1 MNLFT
6 LMAEISIDN
15 KNYNSKIDE
24 SGKKT
29 ESVASRMGKA
39 TKVAGAVIAG
49 GLGVAAGAATK
60 VGMDFE
66 ASMDQVAATM
76 GIVGDASDSNFR
88 KLSEAAKQMGATTK
102 YSASESAEAL
112 NYLALAGYD
121 TDKAIS
127 ALPKVLNLAAAGGID
142 LAYASDLVTDS
153 MSALGIETDQLEG
166 FTDQMA
172 KTSQKANTNVAQL
185 GEAIL
190 TVGGTAK
197 SLKGGTVELN
207 TQLGILADNGI
218 KGAEGGTALRNI
230 ILSLGSPTDKAAK
243 LMKKLGL
250 EVYDASGNMRGTN
263 EIFKDLN
270 KILGT
275 MTEQER
281 TKVLSEL
288 FNKVDLKSA
297 NALLANS
304 GERFD
309 ELSKHIANSQG
320 SAEEMAKT
328 MNGNLKGAMDNFK
341 SALEGL
347 GIAAYEKFSEPLTN
361 AVKFVTDGISSLVQA
376 LQSGNLD
383 GILNNIGLA
392 LSVIVGYLGAIKGYA
407 IVSSIIAF
415 VKPLFTALTMVKS
428 FSGAMA
434 ILNAVFMANPI
445 GIVIGL
451 VGALAG
457 AFIYLWNTSEGFRNF
472 WINLWQVVKEKT
484 FAAWESIKNFFVVT
498 IPQIVE
504 SIKQWFASL
513 PEWFSNMWEKVKG
526 YCIQKVN
533 DIKTFFT
540 ETIPQIVN
548 DVITWF
554 GELPYKIGFVLGETL
569 SNIIKWGIETWNYFK
584 ENVPIW
590 IENIINWFKE
600 LPGKIW
606 NCLVDT
612 YEKVTVFGSDMWN
625 KAKEIGSNFVTSVIN
640 WFKELPG
647 RMSKWL
653 EDAAAK
659 VVGWKNDLISK
670 GKEAA
675 KGLFD
680 AVVNTVKEIPGQM
693 VSIGNDIV
701 RGVWQGITGMG
712 SWLMGKVQ
720 GFFRGIV
727 DGAKSVLGIHS
738 PSHVF
743 RDEVGQYMAQ
753 GVDVGFEKEM
763 KKVDKNIKSNLLNTT
778 DINFETELDNNIF
791 KTREVQR
798 NIESE
803 TLNKILYVLQEILN
817 KEQVIKSENGQEL
830 MRFLAPYQS
839 ELDEYSRMTSLAFR

>member
-76 GIVGDASDSNFR
+76 GIVGDASDSNFK
-88 KLSEAAKQMGATTK
+88 KLSDAAKEMGATTK
-102 YSASESAEAL
+102 YSASQSAEAL

-309 ELSKHIANSQG
+309 ELSQHIANSQG

-328 MNGNLKGAMDNFK
+328 MSGNLKGAMDNFK

-361 AVKFVTDGISSLVQA
+361 AVKFVTDGISWLVQA

-383 GILNNIGLA
+383 EILNNIGLA

-407 IVSSIIAF
+407 IVSGIIAF

-451 VGALAG
+451 LGALAG
-457 AFIYLWNTSEGFRNF
+457 AFVYAWNTSETFRNVVVGT
-472 WINLWQVVKEKT
+472 WEAVKE
-484 FAAWESIKNFFVVT
+484 A
-498 IPQIVE
+498 
-504 SIKQWFASL
+504 
-513 PEWFSNMWEKVKG
+513 FS
-526 YCIQKVN
+526 
-533 DIKTFFT
+533 
-540 ETIPQIVN
+540 
-548 DVITWF
+548 
-554 GELPYKIGFVLGETL
+554 
-569 SNIIKWGIETWNYFK
+569 
-584 ENVPIW
+584 
-590 IENIINWFKE
+590 
-600 LPGKIW
+600 
-606 NCLVDT
+606 
-612 YEKVTVFGSDMWN
+612 
-625 KAKEIGSNFVTSVIN
+625 SVIN
-640 WFKELPG
+640 WIKNAFTVDWSNAFGFIGDILNSHLANVKNIFNSVKQIFNGIIEFVKGVFTGNWSRAWQGVVNIFGGIMNGLGAVIKAPLNAVIGLVNSAISGLNSISVTIPDWIPFVGGKHFGVNLPKVPYLYNGGIVTQPTFMGGYVAGDSYKG
-647 RMSKWL
+647 RGNQAEAVIPLDKL
-653 EDAAAK
+653 ENWIKSLANRPVEFYID
-659 VVGWKNDLISK
+659 
-670 GKEAA
+670 GKE
-675 KGLFD
+675 
-680 AVVNTVKEIPGQM
+680 M
-693 VSIGNDIV
+693 
-701 RGVWQGITGMG
+701 
-712 SWLMGKVQ
+712 
-720 GFFRGIV
+720 
-727 DGAKSVLGIHS
+727 
-738 PSHVF
+738 
-743 RDEVGQYMAQ
+743 
-753 GVDVGFEKEM
+753 
-763 KKVDKNIKSNLLNTT
+763 
-778 DINFETELDNNIF
+778 
-791 KTREVQR
+791 
-798 NIESE
+798 
-803 TLNKILYVLQEILN
+803 
-817 KEQVIKSENGQEL
+817 
-830 MRFLAPYQS
+830 MRTLAPHQS
-839 ELDEYSRMTSLAFR
+839 EFDEYSRMTSLAFR

>member
-6 LMAEISIDN
+6 LLAEISIDN

-76 GIVGDASDSNFR
+76 GIVGDASDSNFK
-88 KLSEAAKQMGATTK
+88 KLSDAAKQMGATTK
-102 YSASESAEAL
+102 YSASQSAEAL

-153 MSALGIETDQLEG
+153 MSALGMETDQLEG

-328 MNGNLKGAMDNFK
+328 MSGNLKGAMDNFK

-361 AVKFVTDGISSLVQA
+361 AVKFVTDGISWLVQA

-383 GILNNIGLA
+383 GILDNIGLA
-392 LSVIVGYLGAIKGYA
+392 LSVIVGYLAAIKGYA
-407 IVSSIIAF
+407 IVSGIIAF

-451 VGALAG
+451 LGALVGAFVYA
-457 AFIYLWNTSEGFRNF
+457 WNTSETFRNVVVGT
-472 WINLWQVVKEKT
+472 WEAVKEAFST
-484 FAAWESIKNFFVVT
+484 VINWIKNAFTVDWSNAFGFIGDILNSHLANVKNIFNSVKQIFNGIIEFVKGVFTANWSRAWQGVVNIFGGIMNGLGAVIKAPLNAVIGLVNSAISGLNKISVT
-498 IPQIVE
+498 IP
-504 SIKQWFASL
+504 
-513 PEWFSNMWEKVKG
+513 
-526 YCIQKVN
+526 
-533 DIKTFFT
+533 D
-540 ETIPQIVN
+540 
-548 DVITWF
+548 
-554 GELPYKIGFVLGETL
+554 FV
-569 SNIIKWGIETWNYFK
+569 
-584 ENVPIW
+584 P
-590 IENIINWFKE
+590 
-600 LPGKIW
+600 
-606 NCLVDT
+606 
-612 YEKVTVFGSDMWN
+612 
-625 KAKEIGSNFVTSVIN
+625 
-640 WFKELPG
+640 
-647 RMSKWL
+647 
-653 EDAAAK
+653 
-659 VVGWKNDLISK
+659 VVGGKHFGVNLPKVPYLYNGGIVTQPTFMGGYVAGDSYKGRGNQAEAVIPLDKLENWIKSLANRPVEFYID
-670 GKEAA
+670 GKE
-675 KGLFD
+675 
-680 AVVNTVKEIPGQM
+680 M
-693 VSIGNDIV
+693 
-701 RGVWQGITGMG
+701 
-712 SWLMGKVQ
+712 
-720 GFFRGIV
+720 
-727 DGAKSVLGIHS
+727 
-738 PSHVF
+738 
-743 RDEVGQYMAQ
+743 
-753 GVDVGFEKEM
+753 
-763 KKVDKNIKSNLLNTT
+763 
-778 DINFETELDNNIF
+778 
-791 KTREVQR
+791 
-798 NIESE
+798 
-803 TLNKILYVLQEILN
+803 
-817 KEQVIKSENGQEL
+817 
-830 MRFLAPYQS
+830 MRTLAPHQS

>member
-76 GIVGDASDSNFR
+76 GIVGDASDSNFK
-88 KLSEAAKQMGATTK
+88 KLSDAAKQMGATTK
-102 YSASESAEAL
+102 YSASQSAEAL

-207 TQLGILADNGI
+207 TQLGILADNGV

-328 MNGNLKGAMDNFK
+328 MSGNLKGAMDNFK

-361 AVKFVTDGISSLVQA
+361 AVKFVTDGISWLVQA

-383 GILNNIGLA
+383 GILDNIGLA
-392 LSVIVGYLGAIKGYA
+392 LSVIVGYLAAIKGYA
-407 IVSSIIAF
+407 IVSGIIAF

-445 GIVIGL
+445 GIIIGL
-451 VGALAG
+451 LGALAG
-457 AFIYLWNTSEGFRNF
+457 AFVYAWNTSETFRNVVVGT
-472 WINLWQVVKEKT
+472 WEAVKEA
-484 FAAWESIKNFFVVT
+484 F
-498 IPQIVE
+498 
-504 SIKQWFASL
+504 L
-513 PEWFSNMWEKVKG
+513 
-526 YCIQKVN
+526 
-533 DIKTFFT
+533 
-540 ETIPQIVN
+540 
-548 DVITWF
+548 
-554 GELPYKIGFVLGETL
+554 
-569 SNIIKWGIETWNYFK
+569 
-584 ENVPIW
+584 
-590 IENIINWFKE
+590 
-600 LPGKIW
+600 
-606 NCLVDT
+606 
-612 YEKVTVFGSDMWN
+612 
-625 KAKEIGSNFVTSVIN
+625 SVIN
-640 WFKELPG
+640 WIKNAFTVDWSNAFGFIGDILNSHLANVKNIFNSVKQIFNGIIEFVKGVFTGNWSRAWQGVVNIFGGIMQGLGAVIKAPLNAVIGLVNSAISGLNRISVTIPDWIPFVGGKHFGVNLPKVPYLYNGGIVTQPTFMGGYVAGDSYKG
-647 RMSKWL
+647 RGNQAEAVIPLDKL
-653 EDAAAK
+653 ENWIKSLANRPVEFYID
-659 VVGWKNDLISK
+659 
-670 GKEAA
+670 GKE
-675 KGLFD
+675 
-680 AVVNTVKEIPGQM
+680 M
-693 VSIGNDIV
+693 
-701 RGVWQGITGMG
+701 
-712 SWLMGKVQ
+712 
-720 GFFRGIV
+720 
-727 DGAKSVLGIHS
+727 
-738 PSHVF
+738 
-743 RDEVGQYMAQ
+743 
-753 GVDVGFEKEM
+753 
-763 KKVDKNIKSNLLNTT
+763 
-778 DINFETELDNNIF
+778 
-791 KTREVQR
+791 
-798 NIESE
+798 
-803 TLNKILYVLQEILN
+803 
-817 KEQVIKSENGQEL
+817 
-830 MRFLAPYQS
+830 MRTLAPHQS
-839 ELDEYSRMTSLAFR
+839 EFDEYSRMTSLAFR

>member
-76 GIVGDASDSNFR
+76 GIVGDASDSNFK
-88 KLSEAAKQMGATTK
+88 KLSDAAKQMGATTK
-102 YSASESAEAL
+102 YSASQSAEAL

-328 MNGNLKGAMDNFK
+328 MSGNLKGAMDNFK

-361 AVKFVTDGISSLVQA
+361 AVKFVTDGISWLVQA

-392 LSVIVGYLGAIKGYA
+392 LSVIVGYLAAIKGYA
-407 IVSSIIAF
+407 IVSGIIAF

-451 VGALAG
+451 LGALVGAFVYA
-457 AFIYLWNTSEGFRNF
+457 WNTSETFRNVVVGT
-472 WINLWQVVKEKT
+472 WEAVKEAFST
-484 FAAWESIKNFFVVT
+484 VINWIKNAFTVDWSNAFGFIGDILNSHLANVKNIFNSVKQIFNGIIEFVKGVFTANWSRAWQGVVNIFGGIMNGLGAVIKAPLNAVIGLVNSAISGLNKISVT
-498 IPQIVE
+498 IP
-504 SIKQWFASL
+504 
-513 PEWFSNMWEKVKG
+513 
-526 YCIQKVN
+526 
-533 DIKTFFT
+533 D
-540 ETIPQIVN
+540 
-548 DVITWF
+548 
-554 GELPYKIGFVLGETL
+554 FV
-569 SNIIKWGIETWNYFK
+569 
-584 ENVPIW
+584 P
-590 IENIINWFKE
+590 
-600 LPGKIW
+600 
-606 NCLVDT
+606 
-612 YEKVTVFGSDMWN
+612 
-625 KAKEIGSNFVTSVIN
+625 
-640 WFKELPG
+640 
-647 RMSKWL
+647 
-653 EDAAAK
+653 
-659 VVGWKNDLISK
+659 VVGGKHFGVNLPKVPYLYNGGIVTQPTFMGGYVAGDSYKGRGNQAEAVIPLDKLENWIKSLANRPVEFYID
-670 GKEAA
+670 GKE
-675 KGLFD
+675 
-680 AVVNTVKEIPGQM
+680 M
-693 VSIGNDIV
+693 
-701 RGVWQGITGMG
+701 
-712 SWLMGKVQ
+712 
-720 GFFRGIV
+720 
-727 DGAKSVLGIHS
+727 
-738 PSHVF
+738 
-743 RDEVGQYMAQ
+743 
-753 GVDVGFEKEM
+753 
-763 KKVDKNIKSNLLNTT
+763 
-778 DINFETELDNNIF
+778 
-791 KTREVQR
+791 
-798 NIESE
+798 
-803 TLNKILYVLQEILN
+803 
-817 KEQVIKSENGQEL
+817 
-830 MRFLAPYQS
+830 MRTLAPHQS
-839 ELDEYSRMTSLAFR
+839 EFDEYSRMTSLAFR

>member
-76 GIVGDASDSNFR
+76 GIVGDASDSNFK
-88 KLSEAAKQMGATTK
+88 KLSDAAKQMGATTK
-102 YSASESAEAL
+102 YSASQSAEAL

-153 MSALGIETDQLEG
+153 MSALGMETDQLEG

-328 MNGNLKGAMDNFK
+328 MSGNLKGAMDNFK

-361 AVKFVTDGISSLVQA
+361 AVKFVTDGISWLVQA

-383 GILNNIGLA
+383 GILDNIGLA
-392 LSVIVGYLGAIKGYA
+392 LSVIVGYLAAIKGYA
-407 IVSSIIAF
+407 IVSGIIAF

-451 VGALAG
+451 LGALVGAFVYA
-457 AFIYLWNTSEGFRNF
+457 WNTSETFRNVVVGT
-472 WINLWQVVKEKT
+472 WEAVKEAFST
-484 FAAWESIKNFFVVT
+484 VINWIKNAFTVDWSNAFGFIGDILNSHLANVKNIFNSVKQIFNGIIEFVKGVFTGNWSRAWQGVVNIFGGIMQGLGAVIKAPLNAVIGLVNSAISGLNRISVT
-498 IPQIVE
+498 IPDWIPMVGGKHFGVNLPKVPYLYNGGIVTQPTFMGGYVAGDSYKGRGNQAE
-504 SIKQWFASL
+504 AVIPLDKLENWIKSL
-513 PEWFSNMWEKVKG
+513 ANRPVEF
-526 YCIQKVN
+526 YI
-533 DIKTFFT
+533 D
-540 ETIPQIVN
+540 
-548 DVITWF
+548 
-554 GELPYKIGFVLGETL
+554 
-569 SNIIKWGIETWNYFK
+569 
-584 ENVPIW
+584 
-590 IENIINWFKE
+590 
-600 LPGKIW
+600 
-606 NCLVDT
+606 
-612 YEKVTVFGSDMWN
+612 
-625 KAKEIGSNFVTSVIN
+625 
-640 WFKELPG
+640 
-647 RMSKWL
+647 
-653 EDAAAK
+653 
-659 VVGWKNDLISK
+659 
-670 GKEAA
+670 GKE
-675 KGLFD
+675 
-680 AVVNTVKEIPGQM
+680 M
-693 VSIGNDIV
+693 
-701 RGVWQGITGMG
+701 
-712 SWLMGKVQ
+712 
-720 GFFRGIV
+720 
-727 DGAKSVLGIHS
+727 
-738 PSHVF
+738 
-743 RDEVGQYMAQ
+743 
-753 GVDVGFEKEM
+753 
-763 KKVDKNIKSNLLNTT
+763 
-778 DINFETELDNNIF
+778 
-791 KTREVQR
+791 
-798 NIESE
+798 
-803 TLNKILYVLQEILN
+803 
-817 KEQVIKSENGQEL
+817 
-830 MRFLAPYQS
+830 MRTLAPYQS

>member
-76 GIVGDASDSNFR
+76 GIVGDASDSNFK
-88 KLSEAAKQMGATTK
+88 KLSDAAKQMGATTK
-102 YSASESAEAL
+102 YSASQSAEAL

-309 ELSKHIANSQG
+309 ELSQHIANSQG

-328 MNGNLKGAMDNFK
+328 MSGNLKGAMDNFK

-361 AVKFVTDGISSLVQA
+361 AVKFVTDGISWLVQA

-407 IVSSIIAF
+407 IVSGIIAF

-445 GIVIGL
+445 GIVIRLLGAL
-451 VGALAG
+451 VGAFVYA
-457 AFIYLWNTSEGFRNF
+457 WNTSETFRNVVVGT
-472 WINLWQVVKEKT
+472 WEAVKEAFST
-484 FAAWESIKNFFVVT
+484 VINWIKNAFTVDWSNAFGFIGDILNSHLANVKNIFNSVKQIFNGIIEFVKGVFTGNWSRAWQGVVNIFGGIMQGLGAVIKAPLNAVIGLVNSAISGLNRISVT
-498 IPQIVE
+498 IPDWIPFVGGKHFGVNLPKVPYLYNGGIVTQPTFMGGYVAGDSYKGRGNQAE
-504 SIKQWFASL
+504 AVIPLDKLENWIKSL
-513 PEWFSNMWEKVKG
+513 ANRPVEF
-526 YCIQKVN
+526 YI
-533 DIKTFFT
+533 D
-540 ETIPQIVN
+540 
-548 DVITWF
+548 
-554 GELPYKIGFVLGETL
+554 
-569 SNIIKWGIETWNYFK
+569 
-584 ENVPIW
+584 
-590 IENIINWFKE
+590 
-600 LPGKIW
+600 
-606 NCLVDT
+606 
-612 YEKVTVFGSDMWN
+612 
-625 KAKEIGSNFVTSVIN
+625 
-640 WFKELPG
+640 
-647 RMSKWL
+647 
-653 EDAAAK
+653 
-659 VVGWKNDLISK
+659 
-670 GKEAA
+670 GKE
-675 KGLFD
+675 
-680 AVVNTVKEIPGQM
+680 M
-693 VSIGNDIV
+693 
-701 RGVWQGITGMG
+701 
-712 SWLMGKVQ
+712 
-720 GFFRGIV
+720 
-727 DGAKSVLGIHS
+727 
-738 PSHVF
+738 
-743 RDEVGQYMAQ
+743 
-753 GVDVGFEKEM
+753 
-763 KKVDKNIKSNLLNTT
+763 
-778 DINFETELDNNIF
+778 
-791 KTREVQR
+791 
-798 NIESE
+798 
-803 TLNKILYVLQEILN
+803 
-817 KEQVIKSENGQEL
+817 
-830 MRFLAPYQS
+830 MRTLAPHQS
-839 ELDEYSRMTSLAFR
+839 EFDEYSRMTSLAFR

>member
-76 GIVGDASDSNFR
+76 GIVGDASDSNFK
-88 KLSEAAKQMGATTK
+88 KLSDAAKQMGATTK
-102 YSASESAEAL
+102 YSASQSAEAL

-121 TDKAIS
+121 TDKSIS

-309 ELSKHIANSQG
+309 ELSQHIANSQG

-328 MNGNLKGAMDNFK
+328 MSGNLKGAMDNFK

-361 AVKFVTDGISSLVQA
+361 AVKFVTDGISWLVQA

-383 GILNNIGLA
+383 GILDNIGLA
-392 LSVIVGYLGAIKGYA
+392 LSVIVGYLAAIKGYA
-407 IVSSIIAF
+407 IVSGIIAF

-451 VGALAG
+451 LGALVGAFVYA
-457 AFIYLWNTSEGFRNF
+457 WNTSETFRNVVVGT
-472 WINLWQVVKEKT
+472 WEAVKEAFST
-484 FAAWESIKNFFVVT
+484 VINWIKNAFTVDWSNAFGFIGDILNSHLANVKNIFNSVKQIFNGIIEFVKGVFTGNWSRAWQGVVNIFGGIMQGLGAVIKAPLNAVIGLVNSAISGLNSISVT
-498 IPQIVE
+498 IPDWIPFVGGKHFGVNLPKVPYLYNGGIVTQPTFMGGYVAGDSYKGRGNQAE
-504 SIKQWFASL
+504 AVIPLDKLENWIKSL
-513 PEWFSNMWEKVKG
+513 ANRPVEF
-526 YCIQKVN
+526 YI
-533 DIKTFFT
+533 D
-540 ETIPQIVN
+540 
-548 DVITWF
+548 
-554 GELPYKIGFVLGETL
+554 
-569 SNIIKWGIETWNYFK
+569 
-584 ENVPIW
+584 
-590 IENIINWFKE
+590 
-600 LPGKIW
+600 
-606 NCLVDT
+606 
-612 YEKVTVFGSDMWN
+612 
-625 KAKEIGSNFVTSVIN
+625 
-640 WFKELPG
+640 
-647 RMSKWL
+647 
-653 EDAAAK
+653 
-659 VVGWKNDLISK
+659 
-670 GKEAA
+670 GKE
-675 KGLFD
+675 
-680 AVVNTVKEIPGQM
+680 M
-693 VSIGNDIV
+693 
-701 RGVWQGITGMG
+701 
-712 SWLMGKVQ
+712 
-720 GFFRGIV
+720 
-727 DGAKSVLGIHS
+727 
-738 PSHVF
+738 
-743 RDEVGQYMAQ
+743 
-753 GVDVGFEKEM
+753 
-763 KKVDKNIKSNLLNTT
+763 
-778 DINFETELDNNIF
+778 
-791 KTREVQR
+791 
-798 NIESE
+798 
-803 TLNKILYVLQEILN
+803 
-817 KEQVIKSENGQEL
+817 
-830 MRFLAPYQS
+830 MRTLAPHQS
-839 ELDEYSRMTSLAFR
+839 EFDEYSRMTSLAFR

>member
-39 TKVAGAVIAG
+39 TKAAGAVIAG

-76 GIVGDASDSNFR
+76 GIVGDASDSNYK
-88 KLSEAAKQMGATTK
+88 KLSDAAKQMGATTK

-250 EVYDASGNMRGTN
+250 EVYDANGNMRGTN

-328 MNGNLKGAMDNFK
+328 MSGNLKGAMDNFK

-361 AVKFVTDGISSLVQA
+361 AVKFVTDGISWLVQA

-383 GILNNIGLA
+383 GILNSIGLA
-392 LSVIVGYLGAIKGYA
+392 LGVVVGYLGAIKGYA
-407 IVSSIIAF
+407 IVSGIIAF

-451 VGALAG
+451 LGALAG
-457 AFIYLWNTSEGFRNF
+457 AFVYAWNTSETFRNVVVGT
-472 WINLWQVVKEKT
+472 WEAVKE
-484 FAAWESIKNFFVVT
+484 A
-498 IPQIVE
+498 
-504 SIKQWFASL
+504 
-513 PEWFSNMWEKVKG
+513 FS
-526 YCIQKVN
+526 
-533 DIKTFFT
+533 
-540 ETIPQIVN
+540 
-548 DVITWF
+548 
-554 GELPYKIGFVLGETL
+554 
-569 SNIIKWGIETWNYFK
+569 
-584 ENVPIW
+584 
-590 IENIINWFKE
+590 
-600 LPGKIW
+600 
-606 NCLVDT
+606 
-612 YEKVTVFGSDMWN
+612 
-625 KAKEIGSNFVTSVIN
+625 SVIN
-640 WFKELPG
+640 WIKNAFTVDWSNAFGVIGDILNSHLANVKNIFNSVKQIFNGIIEFVKGVFTANWSRAWQGVVNIFGGIMDGLGAVIKAPLNAVIG
-647 RMSKWL
+647 LVNSAISGLNRISVTIP
-653 EDAAAK
+653 DFIP
-659 VVGWKNDLISK
+659 VVGGKHFGVNLPKVPYLYNGGIVTQPTFMGGYVAGDSYKGRGNQAEAVIPLDKLENWIKSLANRPVEFYID
-670 GKEAA
+670 GKE
-675 KGLFD
+675 
-680 AVVNTVKEIPGQM
+680 M
-693 VSIGNDIV
+693 
-701 RGVWQGITGMG
+701 
-712 SWLMGKVQ
+712 
-720 GFFRGIV
+720 
-727 DGAKSVLGIHS
+727 
-738 PSHVF
+738 
-743 RDEVGQYMAQ
+743 
-753 GVDVGFEKEM
+753 
-763 KKVDKNIKSNLLNTT
+763 
-778 DINFETELDNNIF
+778 
-791 KTREVQR
+791 
-798 NIESE
+798 
-803 TLNKILYVLQEILN
+803 
-817 KEQVIKSENGQEL
+817 
-830 MRFLAPYQS
+830 MRTLAPHQS
-839 ELDEYSRMTSLAFR
+839 EFDEYSRMTSLAFR

>member
-1 MNLFT
+1 
-6 LMAEISIDN
+6 
-15 KNYNSKIDE
+15 
-24 SGKKT
+24 
-29 ESVASRMGKA
+29 
-39 TKVAGAVIAG
+39 
-49 GLGVAAGAATK
+49 
-60 VGMDFE
+60 
-66 ASMDQVAATM
+66 MDQVAATM
-76 GIVGDASDSNFR
+76 GIVGDASDSNFK
-88 KLSEAAKQMGATTK
+88 KLSDAAKQMGATTK
-102 YSASESAEAL
+102 YSASQSAEAL

-153 MSALGIETDQLEG
+153 MSALGMETDQLEG

-328 MNGNLKGAMDNFK
+328 MSGNLKGAMDNFK

-361 AVKFVTDGISSLVQA
+361 AVKFVTDGISWLVQA

-383 GILNNIGLA
+383 GILDNIGLA
-392 LSVIVGYLGAIKGYA
+392 LSVIVGYLAAIKGYA
-407 IVSSIIAF
+407 IVSGIIAF

-451 VGALAG
+451 LGALVGAFVYA
-457 AFIYLWNTSEGFRNF
+457 WNTSETFRNVVVGT
-472 WINLWQVVKEKT
+472 WEAVKEAFST
-484 FAAWESIKNFFVVT
+484 VINWIKNAFTVDWSNAFGFIGDILNSHLANVKNIFNSVKQIFNGIIEFVKGVFTANWSRAWQGVVNIFGGIMNGLGAVIKAPLNAVIGLVNSAISGLNKISVT
-498 IPQIVE
+498 IP
-504 SIKQWFASL
+504 
-513 PEWFSNMWEKVKG
+513 
-526 YCIQKVN
+526 
-533 DIKTFFT
+533 D
-540 ETIPQIVN
+540 
-548 DVITWF
+548 
-554 GELPYKIGFVLGETL
+554 FV
-569 SNIIKWGIETWNYFK
+569 
-584 ENVPIW
+584 P
-590 IENIINWFKE
+590 
-600 LPGKIW
+600 
-606 NCLVDT
+606 
-612 YEKVTVFGSDMWN
+612 
-625 KAKEIGSNFVTSVIN
+625 
-640 WFKELPG
+640 
-647 RMSKWL
+647 
-653 EDAAAK
+653 
-659 VVGWKNDLISK
+659 VVGGKHFGVNLPKVPYLYNGGIVTQPTFMGGYVAGDSYKGRGNQAEAVIPLDKLENWIKSLANRPVEFYID
-670 GKEAA
+670 GKE
-675 KGLFD
+675 
-680 AVVNTVKEIPGQM
+680 M
-693 VSIGNDIV
+693 
-701 RGVWQGITGMG
+701 
-712 SWLMGKVQ
+712 
-720 GFFRGIV
+720 
-727 DGAKSVLGIHS
+727 
-738 PSHVF
+738 
-743 RDEVGQYMAQ
+743 
-753 GVDVGFEKEM
+753 
-763 KKVDKNIKSNLLNTT
+763 
-778 DINFETELDNNIF
+778 
-791 KTREVQR
+791 
-798 NIESE
+798 
-803 TLNKILYVLQEILN
+803 
-817 KEQVIKSENGQEL
+817 
-830 MRFLAPYQS
+830 MRTLAPHQS

>member
-39 TKVAGAVIAG
+39 TKAAGAVIAG

-76 GIVGDASDSNFR
+76 GIVGDASDSNFK
-88 KLSEAAKQMGATTK
+88 KLSDAAKQMGATTK

-328 MNGNLKGAMDNFK
+328 MSGNLKGAMDNFK

-361 AVKFVTDGISSLVQA
+361 AVKFVTDGISWLVQA

-392 LSVIVGYLGAIKGYA
+392 LSVIVGYLAAIKGYA
-407 IVSSIIAF
+407 IVSGIIAF
-415 VKPLFTALTMVKS
+415 VKPLFTALKMVKS

-472 WINLWQVVKEKT
+472 WINLWDNVKEIASSFLEWITNVFATDWSERFGFLGSILDFFLEDIRLGWEFAKNT
-484 FAAWESIKNFFVVT
+484 FINFLSFFKGLFTGDWQLAFDSLKNTFIGFGQFVDGKWQNIKDAFKGFDDWLQGIFTIDWSESFGGFGDIMNSFFRNVSNIWTDIKGIFNGIIDFVAGTFTGNWSRAWQGVKDIFGNIMSGLVSVIKAPLNGVIGLVNSAISGLNSISVT
-498 IPQIVE
+498 IPDWIPMVGGKHFGVNLPKVPYLYNGGIVTQPTFMGGYVAGDSYKGRGNQAE
-504 SIKQWFASL
+504 AVIPLDKLENWIKSL
-513 PEWFSNMWEKVKG
+513 ANRPVEF
-526 YCIQKVN
+526 YI
-533 DIKTFFT
+533 D
-540 ETIPQIVN
+540 
-548 DVITWF
+548 
-554 GELPYKIGFVLGETL
+554 
-569 SNIIKWGIETWNYFK
+569 
-584 ENVPIW
+584 
-590 IENIINWFKE
+590 
-600 LPGKIW
+600 
-606 NCLVDT
+606 
-612 YEKVTVFGSDMWN
+612 
-625 KAKEIGSNFVTSVIN
+625 
-640 WFKELPG
+640 
-647 RMSKWL
+647 
-653 EDAAAK
+653 
-659 VVGWKNDLISK
+659 
-670 GKEAA
+670 GKE
-675 KGLFD
+675 
-680 AVVNTVKEIPGQM
+680 M
-693 VSIGNDIV
+693 
-701 RGVWQGITGMG
+701 
-712 SWLMGKVQ
+712 
-720 GFFRGIV
+720 
-727 DGAKSVLGIHS
+727 
-738 PSHVF
+738 
-743 RDEVGQYMAQ
+743 
-753 GVDVGFEKEM
+753 
-763 KKVDKNIKSNLLNTT
+763 
-778 DINFETELDNNIF
+778 
-791 KTREVQR
+791 
-798 NIESE
+798 
-803 TLNKILYVLQEILN
+803 
-817 KEQVIKSENGQEL
+817 
-830 MRFLAPYQS
+830 MRTLAPHQS
-839 ELDEYSRMTSLAFR
+839 EFDEYSRMTSLAFR

>member
-49 GLGVAAGAATK
+49 GLGVAAGAVTK

-76 GIVGDASDSNFR
+76 GIVGDASDSNFK
-88 KLSEAAKQMGATTK
+88 KLSDAAKEMGATTK
-102 YSASESAEAL
+102 YSASQSAEAL

-328 MNGNLKGAMDNFK
+328 MSGNLKGAMDNFK

-361 AVKFVTDGISSLVQA
+361 AVKFVTDGISWLVQA

-383 GILNNIGLA
+383 GILDNIGLA
-392 LSVIVGYLGAIKGYA
+392 LSVIVGYLAAIKGYA
-407 IVSSIIAF
+407 IVSGIIAF

-445 GIVIGL
+445 GIIIGL
-451 VGALAG
+451 LGALAG
-457 AFIYLWNTSEGFRNF
+457 AFVYAWNTSETFRNVVVGT
-472 WINLWQVVKEKT
+472 WEAVKEA
-484 FAAWESIKNFFVVT
+484 F
-498 IPQIVE
+498 
-504 SIKQWFASL
+504 L
-513 PEWFSNMWEKVKG
+513 
-526 YCIQKVN
+526 
-533 DIKTFFT
+533 
-540 ETIPQIVN
+540 
-548 DVITWF
+548 
-554 GELPYKIGFVLGETL
+554 
-569 SNIIKWGIETWNYFK
+569 
-584 ENVPIW
+584 
-590 IENIINWFKE
+590 
-600 LPGKIW
+600 
-606 NCLVDT
+606 
-612 YEKVTVFGSDMWN
+612 
-625 KAKEIGSNFVTSVIN
+625 SVIN
-640 WFKELPG
+640 WIKNAFTVDWSNAFGFIGDILNSHLANVKNIFNSVKQIFNGIIEFVKGVFTGNWSRAWQGVVNIFGGIMQGLGAVIKAPLNAVIGLVNSAISGLNRISVTIPDWIPFVGGKHFGVNLPKVPYLYNGGIVTQPTFMGGYVAGDSYKG
-647 RMSKWL
+647 RGNQAEAVIPLDKL
-653 EDAAAK
+653 ENWIKSLANRPVEFYID
-659 VVGWKNDLISK
+659 
-670 GKEAA
+670 GKE
-675 KGLFD
+675 
-680 AVVNTVKEIPGQM
+680 M
-693 VSIGNDIV
+693 
-701 RGVWQGITGMG
+701 
-712 SWLMGKVQ
+712 
-720 GFFRGIV
+720 
-727 DGAKSVLGIHS
+727 
-738 PSHVF
+738 
-743 RDEVGQYMAQ
+743 
-753 GVDVGFEKEM
+753 
-763 KKVDKNIKSNLLNTT
+763 
-778 DINFETELDNNIF
+778 
-791 KTREVQR
+791 
-798 NIESE
+798 
-803 TLNKILYVLQEILN
+803 
-817 KEQVIKSENGQEL
+817 
-830 MRFLAPYQS
+830 MRTLAPHQS
-839 ELDEYSRMTSLAFR
+839 EFDEYSRMTSLAFR

>member
-76 GIVGDASDSNFR
+76 GIVGDASDSNFK
-88 KLSEAAKQMGATTK
+88 KLSDAAKQMGATTK
-102 YSASESAEAL
+102 YSASQSAEAL

-207 TQLGILADNGI
+207 TQLGILADNGV

-309 ELSKHIANSQG
+309 ELSQHIANSQG

-328 MNGNLKGAMDNFK
+328 MSGNLKGAMDNFK

-361 AVKFVTDGISSLVQA
+361 AVKFVTDGISWLVQA

-407 IVSSIIAF
+407 IVSGIIAF

-451 VGALAG
+451 LGALAG
-457 AFIYLWNTSEGFRNF
+457 AFVYAWNTSETFRNVVVGT
-472 WINLWQVVKEKT
+472 WEAVKE
-484 FAAWESIKNFFVVT
+484 A
-498 IPQIVE
+498 
-504 SIKQWFASL
+504 
-513 PEWFSNMWEKVKG
+513 FS
-526 YCIQKVN
+526 
-533 DIKTFFT
+533 
-540 ETIPQIVN
+540 
-548 DVITWF
+548 
-554 GELPYKIGFVLGETL
+554 
-569 SNIIKWGIETWNYFK
+569 
-584 ENVPIW
+584 
-590 IENIINWFKE
+590 
-600 LPGKIW
+600 
-606 NCLVDT
+606 
-612 YEKVTVFGSDMWN
+612 
-625 KAKEIGSNFVTSVIN
+625 SVIN
-640 WFKELPG
+640 WIKNAFTVDWSNAFGFIGDILNSHLANVKNIFNSVKQIFNGIIEFVKGVFTGNWSRAWQGVVNIFGGIMQGLGAVIKAPLNAVIGLVNSAISGLNRISVTIPDWIPFVGGKHFGVNLPKVPYLYNGGIVTQPTFMGGYVAGDSYKG
-647 RMSKWL
+647 RGNQAEAVIPLDKL
-653 EDAAAK
+653 ENWIKSLANRPVEFYID
-659 VVGWKNDLISK
+659 
-670 GKEAA
+670 GKE
-675 KGLFD
+675 
-680 AVVNTVKEIPGQM
+680 M
-693 VSIGNDIV
+693 
-701 RGVWQGITGMG
+701 
-712 SWLMGKVQ
+712 
-720 GFFRGIV
+720 
-727 DGAKSVLGIHS
+727 
-738 PSHVF
+738 
-743 RDEVGQYMAQ
+743 
-753 GVDVGFEKEM
+753 
-763 KKVDKNIKSNLLNTT
+763 
-778 DINFETELDNNIF
+778 
-791 KTREVQR
+791 
-798 NIESE
+798 
-803 TLNKILYVLQEILN
+803 
-817 KEQVIKSENGQEL
+817 
-830 MRFLAPYQS
+830 MRTLAPHQS
-839 ELDEYSRMTSLAFR
+839 ELDEYSRMTSLALR

>member
-76 GIVGDASDSNFR
+76 GIVGDASDSNFK
-88 KLSEAAKQMGATTK
+88 KLSDAAKQMGATTK
-102 YSASESAEAL
+102 YSASQSAEAL

-309 ELSKHIANSQG
+309 ELSQHIANSQG

-328 MNGNLKGAMDNFK
+328 MSGNLKGAMDNFK

-361 AVKFVTDGISSLVQA
+361 AVKFVTDGISWLVQA

-392 LSVIVGYLGAIKGYA
+392 LSVIVGYLAAIKGYA
-407 IVSSIIAF
+407 IVSGIIAF

-445 GIVIGL
+445 GIIIGL
-451 VGALAG
+451 LGALAG
-457 AFIYLWNTSEGFRNF
+457 AFVYAWNTSETFRNVVVGT
-472 WINLWQVVKEKT
+472 WEAVKEA
-484 FAAWESIKNFFVVT
+484 F
-498 IPQIVE
+498 
-504 SIKQWFASL
+504 L
-513 PEWFSNMWEKVKG
+513 
-526 YCIQKVN
+526 
-533 DIKTFFT
+533 
-540 ETIPQIVN
+540 
-548 DVITWF
+548 
-554 GELPYKIGFVLGETL
+554 
-569 SNIIKWGIETWNYFK
+569 
-584 ENVPIW
+584 
-590 IENIINWFKE
+590 
-600 LPGKIW
+600 
-606 NCLVDT
+606 
-612 YEKVTVFGSDMWN
+612 
-625 KAKEIGSNFVTSVIN
+625 SVIN
-640 WFKELPG
+640 WIKNAFTVDWSNAFGFIGDILNSHLANVKNIFNSVKQIFNGIIEFVKGVFTGNWSRAWQGVVNIFGGIMQGLGAVIKAPLNAVIGLVNSAISGLNRISVTIPDWIPFVGGKHFGVNLPKVPYLYNGGIVTQPTFMGGYVAGDSYKG
-647 RMSKWL
+647 RGNQAEAVIPLDKL
-653 EDAAAK
+653 ENWIKSLANRPVEFYID
-659 VVGWKNDLISK
+659 
-670 GKEAA
+670 GKE
-675 KGLFD
+675 
-680 AVVNTVKEIPGQM
+680 M
-693 VSIGNDIV
+693 
-701 RGVWQGITGMG
+701 
-712 SWLMGKVQ
+712 
-720 GFFRGIV
+720 
-727 DGAKSVLGIHS
+727 
-738 PSHVF
+738 
-743 RDEVGQYMAQ
+743 
-753 GVDVGFEKEM
+753 
-763 KKVDKNIKSNLLNTT
+763 
-778 DINFETELDNNIF
+778 
-791 KTREVQR
+791 
-798 NIESE
+798 
-803 TLNKILYVLQEILN
+803 
-817 KEQVIKSENGQEL
+817 
-830 MRFLAPYQS
+830 MRTLAPHQS
-839 ELDEYSRMTSLAFR
+839 EFDEYSRMTSLAFR

>member
-76 GIVGDASDSNFR
+76 GIVGDASNSNFK
-88 KLSEAAKQMGATTK
+88 KLSDAAKQMGATTK
-102 YSASESAEAL
+102 YSASQSAEAL

-328 MNGNLKGAMDNFK
+328 MSGNLKGAMDNFK

-361 AVKFVTDGISSLVQA
+361 AVKFVTDGISWLVQA

-392 LSVIVGYLGAIKGYA
+392 LSVIVGYLAAIKGYA
-407 IVSSIIAF
+407 IVSGIIAF

-451 VGALAG
+451 LGALAG
-457 AFIYLWNTSEGFRNF
+457 AFVYAWNTSETFRNVVVGT
-472 WINLWQVVKEKT
+472 WEAVKEAFST
-484 FAAWESIKNFFVVT
+484 VINWIKNAFTVDWSNAFGFIGDILNSHLANVKNIFNSVKQIFNGIIEFVKGVFTANWSRAWQGVVNIFGGIMNGLGAVIKAPLNAVIGLVNSAISGLNKISVT
-498 IPQIVE
+498 IP
-504 SIKQWFASL
+504 
-513 PEWFSNMWEKVKG
+513 
-526 YCIQKVN
+526 
-533 DIKTFFT
+533 D
-540 ETIPQIVN
+540 
-548 DVITWF
+548 
-554 GELPYKIGFVLGETL
+554 FV
-569 SNIIKWGIETWNYFK
+569 
-584 ENVPIW
+584 P
-590 IENIINWFKE
+590 
-600 LPGKIW
+600 
-606 NCLVDT
+606 
-612 YEKVTVFGSDMWN
+612 
-625 KAKEIGSNFVTSVIN
+625 
-640 WFKELPG
+640 
-647 RMSKWL
+647 
-653 EDAAAK
+653 
-659 VVGWKNDLISK
+659 VVGGKHFGVNLPKVPYLYNGGIVTQPTFMGGYVAGDSYKGRGNQAEAVIPLDKLENWIKSLANRPVEFYID
-670 GKEAA
+670 GKE
-675 KGLFD
+675 
-680 AVVNTVKEIPGQM
+680 M
-693 VSIGNDIV
+693 
-701 RGVWQGITGMG
+701 
-712 SWLMGKVQ
+712 
-720 GFFRGIV
+720 
-727 DGAKSVLGIHS
+727 
-738 PSHVF
+738 
-743 RDEVGQYMAQ
+743 
-753 GVDVGFEKEM
+753 
-763 KKVDKNIKSNLLNTT
+763 
-778 DINFETELDNNIF
+778 
-791 KTREVQR
+791 
-798 NIESE
+798 
-803 TLNKILYVLQEILN
+803 
-817 KEQVIKSENGQEL
+817 
-830 MRFLAPYQS
+830 MRTLAPHQS
-839 ELDEYSRMTSLAFR
+839 EFDEYSRMTSLAFR

>member
-76 GIVGDASDSNFR
+76 GIVGDASDSNFK
-88 KLSEAAKQMGATTK
+88 KLSDAAKQMGATTK

-328 MNGNLKGAMDNFK
+328 MSGNLKGAMDNFK

-361 AVKFVTDGISSLVQA
+361 AVKFVTDGISWLVQA

-383 GILNNIGLA
+383 GILDNIGLA
-392 LSVIVGYLGAIKGYA
+392 LSVIVGYLAAIKGYA
-407 IVSSIIAF
+407 IVSGIIAF

-445 GIVIGL
+445 GIIIGL
-451 VGALAG
+451 LGALAG
-457 AFIYLWNTSEGFRNF
+457 AFVYAWNTSETFRNVVVGT
-472 WINLWQVVKEKT
+472 WEAVKEA
-484 FAAWESIKNFFVVT
+484 F
-498 IPQIVE
+498 
-504 SIKQWFASL
+504 L
-513 PEWFSNMWEKVKG
+513 
-526 YCIQKVN
+526 
-533 DIKTFFT
+533 
-540 ETIPQIVN
+540 
-548 DVITWF
+548 
-554 GELPYKIGFVLGETL
+554 
-569 SNIIKWGIETWNYFK
+569 
-584 ENVPIW
+584 
-590 IENIINWFKE
+590 
-600 LPGKIW
+600 
-606 NCLVDT
+606 
-612 YEKVTVFGSDMWN
+612 
-625 KAKEIGSNFVTSVIN
+625 SVIN
-640 WFKELPG
+640 WIKNAFTVDWSNAFGFIGDILNSHLANVKNIFNSVKQIFNGIIEFVKGVFTGNWSRAWQGVVNIFGGIMQGLGAVIKAPLNAVIGLVNSAISGLNRISVTIPDWIPFVGGKHFGVNLPKVPYLYNGGIVTQPTFMGGYVAGDSYKG
-647 RMSKWL
+647 RGNQAEAVIPLDKL
-653 EDAAAK
+653 ENWIKSLANRPVEFYID
-659 VVGWKNDLISK
+659 
-670 GKEAA
+670 GKE
-675 KGLFD
+675 
-680 AVVNTVKEIPGQM
+680 M
-693 VSIGNDIV
+693 
-701 RGVWQGITGMG
+701 
-712 SWLMGKVQ
+712 
-720 GFFRGIV
+720 
-727 DGAKSVLGIHS
+727 
-738 PSHVF
+738 
-743 RDEVGQYMAQ
+743 
-753 GVDVGFEKEM
+753 
-763 KKVDKNIKSNLLNTT
+763 
-778 DINFETELDNNIF
+778 
-791 KTREVQR
+791 
-798 NIESE
+798 
-803 TLNKILYVLQEILN
+803 
-817 KEQVIKSENGQEL
+817 
-830 MRFLAPYQS
+830 MRTLAPYQS

>member
-76 GIVGDASDSNFR
+76 GIVGDASDSNFK
-88 KLSEAAKQMGATTK
+88 KLSDAAKQMGATTK
-102 YSASESAEAL
+102 YSASQSAEAL

-309 ELSKHIANSQG
+309 ELSQHIANSQG

-328 MNGNLKGAMDNFK
+328 MSGNLKGAMDNFK

-361 AVKFVTDGISSLVQA
+361 AVKFVTDGISWLVQA

-407 IVSSIIAF
+407 IVSGIIAF

-451 VGALAG
+451 LGALAG
-457 AFIYLWNTSEGFRNF
+457 AFVYAWNTSETFRNVVVGT
-472 WINLWQVVKEKT
+472 WEAVKE
-484 FAAWESIKNFFVVT
+484 A
-498 IPQIVE
+498 
-504 SIKQWFASL
+504 
-513 PEWFSNMWEKVKG
+513 FS
-526 YCIQKVN
+526 
-533 DIKTFFT
+533 
-540 ETIPQIVN
+540 
-548 DVITWF
+548 
-554 GELPYKIGFVLGETL
+554 
-569 SNIIKWGIETWNYFK
+569 
-584 ENVPIW
+584 
-590 IENIINWFKE
+590 
-600 LPGKIW
+600 
-606 NCLVDT
+606 
-612 YEKVTVFGSDMWN
+612 
-625 KAKEIGSNFVTSVIN
+625 SVIN
-640 WFKELPG
+640 WIKNAFTVDWSNAFGFIGDILNSHLANVKNIFNSVKQIFNGIIEFVKGVFTGNWSRAWQGVVNIFGGIMQGLGAVIKAPLNAVIGLVNSAISGLNRISVTIPDWIPFVGGKHFGVNLPKVPYLYNGGIVTQPTFMGGYVAGDSYKG
-647 RMSKWL
+647 RGNQAEAVIPLDKL
-653 EDAAAK
+653 ENWIKSLANRPVEFYID
-659 VVGWKNDLISK
+659 
-670 GKEAA
+670 GKE
-675 KGLFD
+675 
-680 AVVNTVKEIPGQM
+680 M
-693 VSIGNDIV
+693 
-701 RGVWQGITGMG
+701 
-712 SWLMGKVQ
+712 
-720 GFFRGIV
+720 
-727 DGAKSVLGIHS
+727 
-738 PSHVF
+738 
-743 RDEVGQYMAQ
+743 
-753 GVDVGFEKEM
+753 
-763 KKVDKNIKSNLLNTT
+763 
-778 DINFETELDNNIF
+778 
-791 KTREVQR
+791 
-798 NIESE
+798 
-803 TLNKILYVLQEILN
+803 
-817 KEQVIKSENGQEL
+817 
-830 MRFLAPYQS
+830 MRTLAPHQS

>member
-76 GIVGDASDSNFR
+76 GIVGDASDSNFK
-88 KLSEAAKQMGATTK
+88 KLSDAAKQMGATTK
-102 YSASESAEAL
+102 YSASQSAEAL

-309 ELSKHIANSQG
+309 ELSQHIANSQG

-328 MNGNLKGAMDNFK
+328 MSGNLKGAMDNFK

-361 AVKFVTDGISSLVQA
+361 AVKFVTDGISWLVQA

-383 GILNNIGLA
+383 EILNNIGLA

-407 IVSSIIAF
+407 IVSGIIAF

-451 VGALAG
+451 LGALAG
-457 AFIYLWNTSEGFRNF
+457 AFVYAWNTSETFRNVVVGT
-472 WINLWQVVKEKT
+472 WEAVKE
-484 FAAWESIKNFFVVT
+484 A
-498 IPQIVE
+498 
-504 SIKQWFASL
+504 
-513 PEWFSNMWEKVKG
+513 FS
-526 YCIQKVN
+526 
-533 DIKTFFT
+533 
-540 ETIPQIVN
+540 
-548 DVITWF
+548 
-554 GELPYKIGFVLGETL
+554 
-569 SNIIKWGIETWNYFK
+569 
-584 ENVPIW
+584 
-590 IENIINWFKE
+590 
-600 LPGKIW
+600 
-606 NCLVDT
+606 
-612 YEKVTVFGSDMWN
+612 
-625 KAKEIGSNFVTSVIN
+625 SVIN
-640 WFKELPG
+640 WIKNAFTVDWSNAFGFIGDILNSHLANVKNIFDSVKQIFNGIIEFVKGVFTSNWSRAWQGVVNIFGGIMNGLGAVIKAPLNAVIGLVNSAISGLNSISVTIPDWIPFVGGKHFGVNLPKVPYLYNGGIVTQPTFMGGYVAGDSYKG
-647 RMSKWL
+647 RGNQAEAVIPLDKL
-653 EDAAAK
+653 ENWIKSLANRPVEFYID
-659 VVGWKNDLISK
+659 
-670 GKEAA
+670 GKE
-675 KGLFD
+675 
-680 AVVNTVKEIPGQM
+680 M
-693 VSIGNDIV
+693 
-701 RGVWQGITGMG
+701 
-712 SWLMGKVQ
+712 
-720 GFFRGIV
+720 
-727 DGAKSVLGIHS
+727 
-738 PSHVF
+738 
-743 RDEVGQYMAQ
+743 
-753 GVDVGFEKEM
+753 
-763 KKVDKNIKSNLLNTT
+763 
-778 DINFETELDNNIF
+778 
-791 KTREVQR
+791 
-798 NIESE
+798 
-803 TLNKILYVLQEILN
+803 
-817 KEQVIKSENGQEL
+817 
-830 MRFLAPYQS
+830 MRTLAPHQS
-839 ELDEYSRMTSLAFR
+839 EFDEYSRMTSLAFR

>member
-76 GIVGDASDSNFR
+76 GIVGDASDSNFK
-88 KLSEAAKQMGATTK
+88 KLSDAAKEMGATTK
-102 YSASESAEAL
+102 YSASQSAEAL

-309 ELSKHIANSQG
+309 ELSQHIANSQG

-328 MNGNLKGAMDNFK
+328 MSGNLKGAMDNFK

-361 AVKFVTDGISSLVQA
+361 AVKFVTDGISWLVQA

-383 GILNNIGLA
+383 GILDNIGLA
-392 LSVIVGYLGAIKGYA
+392 LSVIVGYLVAIKGYA
-407 IVSSIIAF
+407 IVSGIIAF

-451 VGALAG
+451 LGALAG
-457 AFIYLWNTSEGFRNF
+457 AFVYAWNTSETFRNVVVGT
-472 WINLWQVVKEKT
+472 WEAVKE
-484 FAAWESIKNFFVVT
+484 A
-498 IPQIVE
+498 
-504 SIKQWFASL
+504 
-513 PEWFSNMWEKVKG
+513 FS
-526 YCIQKVN
+526 
-533 DIKTFFT
+533 
-540 ETIPQIVN
+540 
-548 DVITWF
+548 
-554 GELPYKIGFVLGETL
+554 
-569 SNIIKWGIETWNYFK
+569 
-584 ENVPIW
+584 
-590 IENIINWFKE
+590 
-600 LPGKIW
+600 
-606 NCLVDT
+606 
-612 YEKVTVFGSDMWN
+612 
-625 KAKEIGSNFVTSVIN
+625 SVIN
-640 WFKELPG
+640 WIKNAFTVDWSNAFGFIGDILNSHLANVKNIFNSVKQIFNGIIEFVKGVFTANWSRAWQGVVNIFGGIMQGLGAVIKAPLNAVIGLVNSAISGLNSISVTIPDWIPFVGGKHFGVNLPKVPYLYNGGIVTQPTFMGGYVAGDSYKG
-647 RMSKWL
+647 RGNQAEAVIPLDKL
-653 EDAAAK
+653 ENWIKSLANRPVEFYID
-659 VVGWKNDLISK
+659 
-670 GKEAA
+670 GKE
-675 KGLFD
+675 
-680 AVVNTVKEIPGQM
+680 M
-693 VSIGNDIV
+693 
-701 RGVWQGITGMG
+701 
-712 SWLMGKVQ
+712 
-720 GFFRGIV
+720 
-727 DGAKSVLGIHS
+727 
-738 PSHVF
+738 
-743 RDEVGQYMAQ
+743 
-753 GVDVGFEKEM
+753 
-763 KKVDKNIKSNLLNTT
+763 
-778 DINFETELDNNIF
+778 
-791 KTREVQR
+791 
-798 NIESE
+798 
-803 TLNKILYVLQEILN
+803 
-817 KEQVIKSENGQEL
+817 
-830 MRFLAPYQS
+830 MRTLAPHQS
-839 ELDEYSRMTSLAFR
+839 EFDEYSRMTSLAFR

>member
-76 GIVGDASDSNFR
+76 GIVGDTSDSNFK
-88 KLSEAAKQMGATTK
+88 KLSDAAKQMGATTK
-102 YSASESAEAL
+102 YSASQSAEAL

-207 TQLGILADNGI
+207 TQLGILADNGV

-328 MNGNLKGAMDNFK
+328 MSGNLKGAMDNFK

-361 AVKFVTDGISSLVQA
+361 AVKFVTDGISWLVQA

-392 LSVIVGYLGAIKGYA
+392 LSVIVGYLAAIKGYA
-407 IVSSIIAF
+407 IVSGIIAF

-451 VGALAG
+451 LGALVGAFVYA
-457 AFIYLWNTSEGFRNF
+457 WNTSETFRNVVVGT
-472 WINLWQVVKEKT
+472 WEAVKEAFST
-484 FAAWESIKNFFVVT
+484 VINWIKNAFTVDWSNAFGFIGDILNSHLANVKNIFNSVKQIFNGIIEFVKGVFTANWSRAWQGVVNIFGGIMQGLGAVIKAPLNAVIGLVNSAISGLNKISVT
-498 IPQIVE
+498 IPD
-504 SIKQWFASL
+504 F
-513 PEWFSNMWEKVKG
+513 
-526 YCIQKVN
+526 
-533 DIKTFFT
+533 
-540 ETIPQIVN
+540 IP
-548 DVITWF
+548 
-554 GELPYKIGFVLGETL
+554 
-569 SNIIKWGIETWNYFK
+569 
-584 ENVPIW
+584 
-590 IENIINWFKE
+590 
-600 LPGKIW
+600 
-606 NCLVDT
+606 
-612 YEKVTVFGSDMWN
+612 
-625 KAKEIGSNFVTSVIN
+625 
-640 WFKELPG
+640 
-647 RMSKWL
+647 
-653 EDAAAK
+653 
-659 VVGWKNDLISK
+659 VVGGKHFGVNLPKVPYLYNGGIVTQPTFMGGYVAGDSYKGRGNQAEAVIPLDKLENWIKSLANRPVEFYID
-670 GKEAA
+670 GKE
-675 KGLFD
+675 
-680 AVVNTVKEIPGQM
+680 M
-693 VSIGNDIV
+693 
-701 RGVWQGITGMG
+701 
-712 SWLMGKVQ
+712 
-720 GFFRGIV
+720 
-727 DGAKSVLGIHS
+727 
-738 PSHVF
+738 
-743 RDEVGQYMAQ
+743 
-753 GVDVGFEKEM
+753 
-763 KKVDKNIKSNLLNTT
+763 
-778 DINFETELDNNIF
+778 
-791 KTREVQR
+791 
-798 NIESE
+798 
-803 TLNKILYVLQEILN
+803 
-817 KEQVIKSENGQEL
+817 
-830 MRFLAPYQS
+830 MRTLAPHQS
-839 ELDEYSRMTSLAFR
+839 EFNEYSRMTSLAFR

>member
-76 GIVGDASDSNFR
+76 GIVGDASDSNFK
-88 KLSEAAKQMGATTK
+88 KLSDAAKQMGATTK
-102 YSASESAEAL
+102 YSASQSAEAL

-207 TQLGILADNGI
+207 TQLGILADNGV

-328 MNGNLKGAMDNFK
+328 MSGNLKGAMDNFK

-347 GIAAYEKFSEPLTN
+347 GIATYEKFSEPLTN
-361 AVKFVTDGISSLVQA
+361 AVKFVTDGISWLVQA

-407 IVSSIIAF
+407 IVSGIIAF

-451 VGALAG
+451 LGALAG
-457 AFIYLWNTSEGFRNF
+457 AFVYAWNTSETFRNVVVGT
-472 WINLWQVVKEKT
+472 WEAVKE
-484 FAAWESIKNFFVVT
+484 A
-498 IPQIVE
+498 
-504 SIKQWFASL
+504 
-513 PEWFSNMWEKVKG
+513 FS
-526 YCIQKVN
+526 
-533 DIKTFFT
+533 
-540 ETIPQIVN
+540 
-548 DVITWF
+548 
-554 GELPYKIGFVLGETL
+554 
-569 SNIIKWGIETWNYFK
+569 
-584 ENVPIW
+584 
-590 IENIINWFKE
+590 
-600 LPGKIW
+600 
-606 NCLVDT
+606 
-612 YEKVTVFGSDMWN
+612 
-625 KAKEIGSNFVTSVIN
+625 SVIN
-640 WFKELPG
+640 WIKNAFTVDWSNAFGFIGDILNSHLANVKNIFNSVKQIFNGIIEFVKGVFTGNWSRAWQGVVNIFGGIMQGLGAVIKAPLNAVIGLVNSAISGLNSISVTIPDWIPFVGGKHFGVNLPKVPYLYNGGIVTQPTFMGGYVAGDSYKG
-647 RMSKWL
+647 RGNQAEAVIPLDKL
-653 EDAAAK
+653 ENWIKSLANRPVEFYID
-659 VVGWKNDLISK
+659 
-670 GKEAA
+670 GKE
-675 KGLFD
+675 
-680 AVVNTVKEIPGQM
+680 M
-693 VSIGNDIV
+693 
-701 RGVWQGITGMG
+701 
-712 SWLMGKVQ
+712 
-720 GFFRGIV
+720 
-727 DGAKSVLGIHS
+727 
-738 PSHVF
+738 
-743 RDEVGQYMAQ
+743 
-753 GVDVGFEKEM
+753 
-763 KKVDKNIKSNLLNTT
+763 
-778 DINFETELDNNIF
+778 
-791 KTREVQR
+791 
-798 NIESE
+798 
-803 TLNKILYVLQEILN
+803 
-817 KEQVIKSENGQEL
+817 
-830 MRFLAPYQS
+830 MRTLAPHQS

>member
-76 GIVGDASDSNFR
+76 GIVGDTSDSNFK
-88 KLSEAAKQMGATTK
+88 KLSDAAKQMGATTK
-102 YSASESAEAL
+102 YSASQSAEAL

-328 MNGNLKGAMDNFK
+328 MSGNLKGAMDNFK

-361 AVKFVTDGISSLVQA
+361 AVKFVTDGISWLVQA

-392 LSVIVGYLGAIKGYA
+392 LSVIVGYLAAIKGYA
-407 IVSSIIAF
+407 IVSGIIAF

-451 VGALAG
+451 LGALVGAFVYA
-457 AFIYLWNTSEGFRNF
+457 WNTSETFRNVVVGT
-472 WINLWQVVKEKT
+472 WEAVKEAFST
-484 FAAWESIKNFFVVT
+484 VINWIKNAFTVDWSNAFGFIGDILNSHLANVKNIFNSVKQIFNGIIEFVKGVFTANWSRAWQGVVNIFGGIMQGLGAVIKAPLNAVIGLVNSAISGLNKISVT
-498 IPQIVE
+498 IPD
-504 SIKQWFASL
+504 F
-513 PEWFSNMWEKVKG
+513 
-526 YCIQKVN
+526 
-533 DIKTFFT
+533 
-540 ETIPQIVN
+540 IP
-548 DVITWF
+548 
-554 GELPYKIGFVLGETL
+554 
-569 SNIIKWGIETWNYFK
+569 
-584 ENVPIW
+584 
-590 IENIINWFKE
+590 
-600 LPGKIW
+600 
-606 NCLVDT
+606 
-612 YEKVTVFGSDMWN
+612 
-625 KAKEIGSNFVTSVIN
+625 
-640 WFKELPG
+640 
-647 RMSKWL
+647 
-653 EDAAAK
+653 
-659 VVGWKNDLISK
+659 VVGGKHFGVNLPKVPYLYNGGIVTQPTFMGGYVAGDSYKGRGNQAEAVIPLDKLENWIKSLANRPVEFYID
-670 GKEAA
+670 GKE
-675 KGLFD
+675 
-680 AVVNTVKEIPGQM
+680 M
-693 VSIGNDIV
+693 
-701 RGVWQGITGMG
+701 
-712 SWLMGKVQ
+712 
-720 GFFRGIV
+720 
-727 DGAKSVLGIHS
+727 
-738 PSHVF
+738 
-743 RDEVGQYMAQ
+743 
-753 GVDVGFEKEM
+753 
-763 KKVDKNIKSNLLNTT
+763 
-778 DINFETELDNNIF
+778 
-791 KTREVQR
+791 
-798 NIESE
+798 
-803 TLNKILYVLQEILN
+803 
-817 KEQVIKSENGQEL
+817 
-830 MRFLAPYQS
+830 MRTLAPHQS
-839 ELDEYSRMTSLAFR
+839 EFNEYSRMTSLAFR

>member
-76 GIVGDASDSNFR
+76 GIVGDASDSNFK
-88 KLSEAAKQMGATTK
+88 KLSDAAKQMGATTK
-102 YSASESAEAL
+102 YSASQSAEAL

-309 ELSKHIANSQG
+309 ELSQHIANSQG

-328 MNGNLKGAMDNFK
+328 MSGNLKGAMDNFK

-361 AVKFVTDGISSLVQA
+361 AVKFVTDGISWLVQA

-392 LSVIVGYLGAIKGYA
+392 LSVIVGYLAAIKGYA
-407 IVSSIIAF
+407 IVSGIIAF

-457 AFIYLWNTSEGFRNF
+457 AFIYLWNTSEGFRDF
-472 WINLWQVVKEKT
+472 WINLWDNVKEIASSFLEWITNVFATDWSESFGGFGDIMNSFFRNVSNIWTDIKGIFNGIIDFVAGT
-484 FAAWESIKNFFVVT
+484 FTGNWSRAWQGVKDIFGNIMSGLVSVIKAPLNGVIGLVNSAISGLNSISVT
-498 IPQIVE
+498 IPDWIPFVGGKHFGVNLPKVPYLYNGGIVTQPTFMGGYVAGDSYKGRGNQAE
-504 SIKQWFASL
+504 AVIPLDKLENWIKSL
-513 PEWFSNMWEKVKG
+513 ANRPVEF
-526 YCIQKVN
+526 YI
-533 DIKTFFT
+533 D
-540 ETIPQIVN
+540 
-548 DVITWF
+548 
-554 GELPYKIGFVLGETL
+554 
-569 SNIIKWGIETWNYFK
+569 
-584 ENVPIW
+584 
-590 IENIINWFKE
+590 
-600 LPGKIW
+600 
-606 NCLVDT
+606 
-612 YEKVTVFGSDMWN
+612 
-625 KAKEIGSNFVTSVIN
+625 
-640 WFKELPG
+640 
-647 RMSKWL
+647 
-653 EDAAAK
+653 
-659 VVGWKNDLISK
+659 
-670 GKEAA
+670 GKE
-675 KGLFD
+675 
-680 AVVNTVKEIPGQM
+680 M
-693 VSIGNDIV
+693 
-701 RGVWQGITGMG
+701 
-712 SWLMGKVQ
+712 
-720 GFFRGIV
+720 
-727 DGAKSVLGIHS
+727 
-738 PSHVF
+738 
-743 RDEVGQYMAQ
+743 
-753 GVDVGFEKEM
+753 
-763 KKVDKNIKSNLLNTT
+763 
-778 DINFETELDNNIF
+778 
-791 KTREVQR
+791 
-798 NIESE
+798 
-803 TLNKILYVLQEILN
+803 
-817 KEQVIKSENGQEL
+817 
-830 MRFLAPYQS
+830 MRTLAPHQS
-839 ELDEYSRMTSLAFR
+839 EFDEYSRMTSLAFR

>member
-76 GIVGDASDSNFR
+76 GIVGDASDSNFK
-88 KLSEAAKQMGATTK
+88 KLSDAAKEMGATTK
-102 YSASESAEAL
+102 YSASQSAEAL

-309 ELSKHIANSQG
+309 ELSQHIANSQG

-328 MNGNLKGAMDNFK
+328 MSGNLKGAMDNFK

-361 AVKFVTDGISSLVQA
+361 AVKFVTDGISWLVQA

-383 GILNNIGLA
+383 GILDNIGLV
-392 LSVIVGYLGAIKGYA
+392 LSVIVGYLAAIKGYA
-407 IVSSIIAF
+407 IVSGIIAF

-445 GIVIGL
+445 GIIIGL
-451 VGALAG
+451 LGALAG
-457 AFIYLWNTSEGFRNF
+457 AFVYAWNTSETFRNVVVGT
-472 WINLWQVVKEKT
+472 WEAVKEA
-484 FAAWESIKNFFVVT
+484 F
-498 IPQIVE
+498 
-504 SIKQWFASL
+504 L
-513 PEWFSNMWEKVKG
+513 
-526 YCIQKVN
+526 
-533 DIKTFFT
+533 
-540 ETIPQIVN
+540 
-548 DVITWF
+548 
-554 GELPYKIGFVLGETL
+554 
-569 SNIIKWGIETWNYFK
+569 
-584 ENVPIW
+584 
-590 IENIINWFKE
+590 
-600 LPGKIW
+600 
-606 NCLVDT
+606 
-612 YEKVTVFGSDMWN
+612 
-625 KAKEIGSNFVTSVIN
+625 SVIN
-640 WFKELPG
+640 WIKNAFTVDWSNAFGFIGDILNSHLANVKNIFNSVKQIFNGIIEFVKGVFTGNWSRAWQGVVNIFGGIMQGLGAVIKAPLNAVIGLVNSAISGLNRISVTIPDWIPFVGGKHFGVNLPKVPYLYNGGIVTQPTFMGGYVAGDSYKG
-647 RMSKWL
+647 RGNQAEAVIPLDKL
-653 EDAAAK
+653 ENWIKSLANRPVEFYID
-659 VVGWKNDLISK
+659 
-670 GKEAA
+670 GKE
-675 KGLFD
+675 
-680 AVVNTVKEIPGQM
+680 M
-693 VSIGNDIV
+693 
-701 RGVWQGITGMG
+701 
-712 SWLMGKVQ
+712 
-720 GFFRGIV
+720 
-727 DGAKSVLGIHS
+727 
-738 PSHVF
+738 
-743 RDEVGQYMAQ
+743 
-753 GVDVGFEKEM
+753 
-763 KKVDKNIKSNLLNTT
+763 
-778 DINFETELDNNIF
+778 
-791 KTREVQR
+791 
-798 NIESE
+798 
-803 TLNKILYVLQEILN
+803 
-817 KEQVIKSENGQEL
+817 
-830 MRFLAPYQS
+830 MRTLAPHQS
-839 ELDEYSRMTSLAFR
+839 EFDEYSRMTSLAFR

>member
-76 GIVGDASDSNFR
+76 GIVGDASDSNFK
-88 KLSEAAKQMGATTK
+88 KLSDAAKQMGATTK
-102 YSASESAEAL
+102 YSASQSAEAL

-309 ELSKHIANSQG
+309 ELSQHIANSQG

-328 MNGNLKGAMDNFK
+328 MSGNLKGAMDNFK

-361 AVKFVTDGISSLVQA
+361 AVKFVTDGISWLVQA

-383 GILNNIGLA
+383 GILDNIGLA
-392 LSVIVGYLGAIKGYA
+392 LSVIVGYLAAIKGYA
-407 IVSSIIAF
+407 IVSGIIAF

-445 GIVIGL
+445 GIIIGL
-451 VGALAG
+451 LGALAG
-457 AFIYLWNTSEGFRNF
+457 AFVYAWNTSETFRNVVVGT
-472 WINLWQVVKEKT
+472 WEAVKEA
-484 FAAWESIKNFFVVT
+484 F
-498 IPQIVE
+498 
-504 SIKQWFASL
+504 L
-513 PEWFSNMWEKVKG
+513 
-526 YCIQKVN
+526 
-533 DIKTFFT
+533 
-540 ETIPQIVN
+540 
-548 DVITWF
+548 
-554 GELPYKIGFVLGETL
+554 
-569 SNIIKWGIETWNYFK
+569 
-584 ENVPIW
+584 
-590 IENIINWFKE
+590 
-600 LPGKIW
+600 
-606 NCLVDT
+606 
-612 YEKVTVFGSDMWN
+612 
-625 KAKEIGSNFVTSVIN
+625 SVIN
-640 WFKELPG
+640 WIKNAFTVDWSNAFGFIGDILNSHLANVKNIFNSVKQIFNGIIEFVKGVFTGNWSRAWQGVVNIFGGIMQGLGAVIKAPLNAVIGLVNSAISGLNRISVTIPDWIPFVGGKHFGVNLPKVPYLYNGGIVTQPTFMGGYVAGDSYKG
-647 RMSKWL
+647 RGNQAEAVIPLDKL
-653 EDAAAK
+653 ENWIKSLANRPVEFYID
-659 VVGWKNDLISK
+659 
-670 GKEAA
+670 GKE
-675 KGLFD
+675 
-680 AVVNTVKEIPGQM
+680 M
-693 VSIGNDIV
+693 
-701 RGVWQGITGMG
+701 
-712 SWLMGKVQ
+712 
-720 GFFRGIV
+720 
-727 DGAKSVLGIHS
+727 
-738 PSHVF
+738 
-743 RDEVGQYMAQ
+743 
-753 GVDVGFEKEM
+753 
-763 KKVDKNIKSNLLNTT
+763 
-778 DINFETELDNNIF
+778 
-791 KTREVQR
+791 
-798 NIESE
+798 
-803 TLNKILYVLQEILN
+803 
-817 KEQVIKSENGQEL
+817 
-830 MRFLAPYQS
+830 MRTLAPHQS
-839 ELDEYSRMTSLAFR
+839 EFDEYSRMTSLAFR